1 MCVPE
6 NEKTSES
13 FFNLSNLYRHQK
25 PVGEKKSCPISFLVT
40 PHVVSAV
47 YDTVAAIAPTS
58 SCIFEEAYIS
68 CRVAYSVALVVR
80 YVTAVCN
87 LVLDCW
93 SNITSN
99 LNISAL
105 AFRNCTFCHFV
116 LYCTVL
122 YCTCMLYLED
132 ERGIMVICGIFCSI
146 LSVYKNVCS
155 WTGGVMFSSDF
166 LSVVFETF
174 SF

>member
-6 NEKTSES
+6 NEKTSEP
-13 FFNLSNLYRHQK
+13 FFNLLLVKFTLSNLYRHQK

-105 AFRNCTFCHFV
+105 AFGNCARNV
-116 LYCTVL
+116 LL
-122 YCTCMLYLED
+122 
-132 ERGIMVICGIFCSI
+132 F
-146 LSVYKNVCS
+146 
-155 WTGGVMFSSDF
+155 FSDQMI
-166 LSVVFETF
+166 EKENIENCEKENN
-174 SF
+174 